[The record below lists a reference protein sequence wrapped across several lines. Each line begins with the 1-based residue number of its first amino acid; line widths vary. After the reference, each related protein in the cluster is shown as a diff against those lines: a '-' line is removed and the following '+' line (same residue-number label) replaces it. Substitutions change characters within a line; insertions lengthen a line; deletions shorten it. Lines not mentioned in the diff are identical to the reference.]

1 METCRGTEEDQQR
14 GHDWSGRKMRSRAQS
29 RGSQG
34 NEETILE
41 D

>member
-14 GHDWSGRKMRSRAQS
+14 GHNWSGRKMRSRAQ
-29 RGSQG
+29 G